1 MKSQAVVFSDD
12 NFISMDLGPFPTPDI
27 SNRNVGLQ
35 GLTRIANDT
44 HVDDVDED
52 RDLRDDFLD
61 MH

>member
-1 MKSQAVVFSDD
+1 
-12 NFISMDLGPFPTPDI
+12 MDLGPFPTPDI
-27 SNRNVGLQ
+27 SNPNVGLQ
-35 GLTRIANDT
+35 GLTRTANDT